1 MKCIS
6 IIMIMIMIIFILKRG
21 FKKPA
26 ISRFTNYKRVTIT
39 PKEIIYNKLQL
50 NIPPNKSLYNNIA
63 KQLKQI
69 FPIHTI
75 DNTNYDLTNLKL
87 TNTQPNI
94 ISIVHG
100 IRDHNSEF
108 SNIRYVSSI
117 GVERFTL
124 FSHNKIA
131 SWTNLTGK
139 TIATLSKKSASYSA
153 LLRIRNR
160 FKIPFKI
167 KIIKKLDMEVATSL
181 KKNTYDAVFVITSH
195 PNRIIRAIHKSIPLT
210 FIGTAGLN
218 DKILKI
224 VFPDLH
230 AGKIDLTYY
239 DIYNNAPDTVISKLD
254 IVCNRSISPEY
265 TYLLVK
271 TLFKN
276 LLNIKTT
283 GDDDYK
289 LHMKDFNPEFM
300 YLSNNLYTLH
310 DGVHDFY
317 KEIGLITYNKERSC
331 RYKAGVGEC
340 NIKKL
345 NHFRLL

>member
-1 MKCIS
+1 MRGILIIIL
-6 IIMIMIMIIFILKRG
+6 IIMITLVLKWHV
-21 FKKPA
+21 KQTQ
-26 ISRFTNYKRVTIT
+26 ISRFTNYKRVTVT
-39 PKEIIYNKLQL
+39 PREIIYSKLQL
-50 NIPPNKSLYNNIA
+50 NIPPNNSLYSNIA
-63 KQLKQI
+63 KQLKQL
-69 FPIHTI
+69 FPIHI
-75 DNTNYDLTNLKL
+75 INNTHYDLTNLKL

-100 IRDHNSEF
+100 IRNYNSGF
-108 SNIRYVSSI
+108 SNIRCISSI

-124 FSHNKIA
+124 FSHNKIT
-131 SWTNLTGK
+131 SWTYLIGK
-139 TIATLSKKSASYSA
+139 TIATLSKKSSSYIA

-167 KIIKKLDMEVATSL
+167 KIIKNIDIAIAASL

-195 PNRIIRAIHKSIPLT
+195 PNRMIQTIHKSIPLT

-230 AGKIDLTYY
+230 TGKIDLTYY
-239 DIYNNAPDTVISKLD
+239 DIYNSAPDTVLSKLD
-254 IVCNRSISPEY
+254 IVCNSSLSPEY
-265 TYLLVK
+265 TYLFVK

-276 LLNIKTT
+276 FLNIKTT
-283 GDDDYK
+283 GSDEYK

-310 DGVHDFY
+310 DGVRDFY

-331 RYKAGVGEC
+331 RYKAGIGEC